1 MHILAGLSYPVLG
14 QTEGMKWIWYFYL
27 YSFLGFLLELIY
39 ARAIGARKL
48 DRKCHFFLPVCPV
61 YGLGGT
67 AIALLPDFI
76 ARNPLLLFLASA
88 ALASGAEYVTALF
101 YEKAWHVSF
110 WDYHNQPANLQGRV
124 CLPFSLIWG
133 VLGLGLRY
141 GVQPFMTALV
151 GRFPDELLLPLTL
164 LFLVDF
170 ALTGHVLR
178 SNGTT
183 ESLRWYRE

>member
-1 MHILAGLSYPVLG
+1 M
-14 QTEGMKWIWYFYL
+14 EWIWYFYL

-48 DRKCHFFLPVCPV
+48 DRKCHFFLPICPV
-61 YGLGGT
+61 YGLGAT
-67 AIALLPDFI
+67 AIALLPDFV

-88 ALASGAEYVTALF
+88 VLASGSEYLTALF

-141 GVQPFMTALV
+141 GVQPAMAALV
-151 GRFPDELLLPLTL
+151 ARFPDALLLPLTL

-178 SNGTT
+178 SYGTT
-183 ESLRWYRE
+183 EALRWYRE